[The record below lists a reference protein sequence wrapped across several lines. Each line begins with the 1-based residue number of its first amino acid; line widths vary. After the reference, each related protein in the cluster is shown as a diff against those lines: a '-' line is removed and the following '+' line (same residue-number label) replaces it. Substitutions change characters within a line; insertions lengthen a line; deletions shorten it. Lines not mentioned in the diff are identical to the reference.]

1 MIIFLKMIYLYC
13 FRDNYINFKFVVI
26 MAKKVKNLFKKI
38 GCMYVEGFN
47 KTYGPVIRCGINP
60 FI

>member
-1 MIIFLKMIYLYC
+1 MIYLYC

-38 GCMYVEGFN
+38 GCMYIEGFN